1 MIDFKDKREAA
12 LWHAINDD
20 VMGGRSQG
28 EIVFKNGLCVFS
40 GDISLENNGGF
51 SSVFKHIEP
60 LSQKIDRLTIDVIGD
75 GLTYQLRV
83 ITYVDGYRLAYKH
96 HFATSSNKLERFV
109 FLLKDFI
116 PSFRGRIIDNAP
128 ELKAENIQQIGLLVK
143 NNTEGPFSLRL
154 CKLDA
159 KPMIEG

>member
-12 LWHAINDD
+12 LWHVINDE
-20 VMGGRSQG
+20 VMGGSSQG
-28 EIVFKNGLCVFS
+28 QMSFTKGLCVFS
-40 GDISLENNGGF
+40 GNISLANNGGF
-51 SSVFKHIEP
+51 SSVIKHIEA
-60 LSQKIDRLTIDVIGD
+60 LSQKVDRLTINVIGD
-75 GLTYQLRV
+75 GFTYQLRL

-96 HFATSSNKLERFV
+96 RFATSPNKLERFV

-116 PSFRGRIIDNAP
+116 PLFRGRVIDNAP
-128 ELKAENIQQIGLLVK
+128 KLRAENVQQIGLLVK

-159 KPMIEG
+159 QAMI

>member
-12 LWHAINDD
+12 LWHVINDE
-20 VMGGRSQG
+20 VMGGSSQG
-28 EIVFKNGLCVFS
+28 QMSFTKGLCVFS
-40 GDISLENNGGF
+40 GNISLANNGGF
-51 SSVFKHIEP
+51 SSVIKHIEA
-60 LSQKIDRLTIDVIGD
+60 LSQKVDRLTINVIGD
-75 GLTYQLRV
+75 GFTYQLRV

-96 HFATSSNKLERFV
+96 NFATSPNKLERFV

-116 PSFRGRIIDNAP
+116 PLFRGRVIDNAP
-128 ELKAENIQQIGLLVK
+128 KLRAENVQQIGLLVK

-159 KPMIEG
+159 QAMI